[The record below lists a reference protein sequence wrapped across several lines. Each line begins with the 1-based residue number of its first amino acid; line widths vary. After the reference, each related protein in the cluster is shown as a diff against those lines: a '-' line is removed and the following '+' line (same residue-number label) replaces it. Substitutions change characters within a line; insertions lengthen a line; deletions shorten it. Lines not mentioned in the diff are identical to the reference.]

1 MTHETLIDHSVGHDF
16 LTKEVSEYGRNVFDV
31 ASEVGAN
38 FGCHISPKG
47 YLDPITNQFV
57 VPKYKT
63 GNRRG
68 KPRGIYVLRND
79 TMEAL
84 GDHSGRYPHRDGYK
98 HVFETI
104 ETLFPNSCT
113 DITVFGKAERLA
125 VTQQVADRIE
135 IVDGDWIDP
144 IVITI
149 MSLNGLWPTGMF
161 AFDYRISCAN
171 IINLANAFIKVKAT
185 KNHDNMLTLRS
196 AVLEASRVESE
207 SVASFARQLSQS
219 KITEGEFTRMLN
231 RIVPLADMDAAT
243 KTRNTVDAKRAA
255 ILNAWKFETR
265 KGRQGNAW
273 SAYNAFQGA
282 EQHRINQG
290 FKSTNSATQKGLT
303 KSLDG
308 KTPIADAAE
317 EYLREQLLVGA

>member
-1 MTHETLIDHSVGHDF
+1 MTWETVIDHSVGHDF
-16 LTKEVSEYGRNVFDV
+16 LTAEVSEYGRNVVDV
-31 ASEVGAN
+31 ASEVSAN

-57 VPKYKT
+57 VPKYET
-63 GNRRG
+63 GNKRG
-68 KPRGIYVLRND
+68 KPRGLYVLRND
-79 TMEAL
+79 TMEPL

-113 DITVFGKAERLA
+113 DITVFGKGERLA
-125 VTQQVADRIE
+125 ITQQISDRIE

-149 MSLNGLWPTGMF
+149 MSLNGVWPTGMF

-171 IINLANAFIKVKAT
+171 ILNLADAFIKVKAT
-185 KNHDNMLTLRS
+185 KNHDDMLTFRS

-207 SVASFARQLSQS
+207 QVATFARKLSQS
-219 KITEGEFTRMLN
+219 TLSDSAFYRMLN
-231 RIVPLADMDAAT
+231 RVLPVAAEDAAT
-243 KTRNTVDAKRAA
+243 KTKNVVDAKRAA
-255 ILNAWKFETR
+255 ILNAWSQETN
-265 KGRQGNAW
+265 GDWGNGW
-273 SAYNAFQGA
+273 LAYNAFQGA

-290 FKSTNSATQKGLT
+290 FKSTTAAKQNGFEKV
-303 KSLDG
+303 LDR

>member
-1 MTHETLIDHSVGHDF
+1 MTWETVIDHSVGHDF
-16 LTKEVSEYGRNVFDV
+16 LTAEVSEYGRNVVDV
-31 ASEVGAN
+31 ASEVSAN

-57 VPKYKT
+57 VPKYET
-63 GNRRG
+63 GNKRG
-68 KPRGIYVLRND
+68 KPRGLYVLRND
-79 TMEAL
+79 TMEPL

-113 DITVFGKAERLA
+113 DITVFGKGERLA
-125 VTQQVADRIE
+125 ITQQISDRIE

-149 MSLNGLWPTGMF
+149 MSLNGVWPTGMF

-171 IINLANAFIKVKAT
+171 ILNLADAFIKVKAT
-185 KNHDNMLTLRS
+185 KNHDDMLTFRS

-207 SVASFARQLSQS
+207 QVATFARKLSQS
-219 KITEGEFTRMLN
+219 TLSDSAFYRMLN
-231 RIVPLADMDAAT
+231 RVLPVAAEDAAT
-243 KTRNTVDAKRAA
+243 KTKNVVDAKRAA
-255 ILNAWKFETR
+255 ILNAWSQETN
-265 KGRQGNAW
+265 GDWGNGW
-273 SAYNAFQGA
+273 LAYNAFQGA

-290 FKSTNSATQKGLT
+290 FKDTTAAKQKGLI

>member
-1 MTHETLIDHSVGHDF
+1 MTWETVIDHSSGHDF

-31 ASEVGAN
+31 ASEVSAD

-57 VPKYKT
+57 VPKYET
-63 GNRRG
+63 GNKRG

-79 TMEAL
+79 TMEPL

-113 DITVFGKAERLA
+113 DMTVFGKGERLA

-161 AFDYRISCAN
+161 AFDFRISCAN
-171 IINLANAFIKVKAT
+171 IISLADAFIKVKAT
-185 KNHDNMLTLRS
+185 KNHDNVLTLRS

-207 SVASFARQLSQS
+207 QVATFARKLSQS
-219 KITEGEFTRMLN
+219 TLSDRAFERMLN
-231 RIVPLADMDAAT
+231 RIIPMADIDAPT
-243 KTRNTVDAKRAA
+243 KTRNLVDAKRAA
-255 ILNAWKFETR
+255 ILNAWNLET
-265 KGRQGNAW
+265 KGDWGNAW
-273 SAYNAFQGA
+273 GAYNAFQGA

-290 FKSTNSATQKGLT
+290 FKSTDSAMQKGFT